1 MKRLL
6 GLLTILVALGM
17 VATPLL
23 VPVAAAEQGK
33 PVDTI
38 YLTIRTN
45 AESAISDV
53 AKGGANGGLD
63 VFLYPVSGREF
74 KNLPKDIIDKLRLIK
89 SVGGEVAIQ
98 INPVHDDDNP
108 YLITVGDKQYFNP
121 FAIKEVRFA
130 LNYLINRQY
139 IVTNI
144 YGGSAQPMY
153 GCVRPSV
160 GAATHF
166 DPVYKAFGFSPVG
179 DVAKAQQIFNEA
191 MKKAAEDLAKQGHKL
206 ELKKGPDGKEWWYF
220 DGEPVTVKFII
231 RVEDE
236 RKDIGMYVSDLLEK
250 YFHLKVQKL
259 LWNAQKAIP
268 AVYYKDPKNFE
279 WQLYTAGWIITSNV
293 KWPDWQTAAFY
304 STIWGKQPAA
314 VGWSYKPETT
324 VKDLVDYFGGP
335 EKFIQLLDL
344 KYYNTP
350 EKLKQL
356 YDMNIDPI
364 VEMINYGE
372 TKFNNKTY
380 VLEEGNVDQ
389 YWDLQ
394 KISMAQGIM
403 DGLVVFIAEQ
413 WEYFPVNK
421 ERVTRI
427 AADVSSGLYSW
438 WMWRG
443 LETVDGVAYVAEFS
457 QGGSIYTNA
466 MNPIGGGGDIYGNM
480 IMRAISDPAVYVDP
494 ATGTIIPGRCTFK
507 VERGPFKVPK
517 DAVIYNSTL
526 KKWVPQHA
534 GELAKVRVT
543 YTCKFGKWQDGTP
556 MTMADIKAAIAFDYE
571 WSYKDGPN
579 DPYYDEAMGAST
591 RTLEQTLGF
600 VFVNDTTYIVYSN
613 ITHPVADDQI
623 AGANVWWTTIPWYLR
638 HAMEELVANPQK
650 YGVTHNYT
658 FSQAEGARWLD
669 LLVKDHVDDLKKVIE
684 KLIQEDE
691 APWYIKDDIKGD
703 PAQYYKALLN
713 FINKYGHAYDS
724 NGPFYIEKYD
734 PDKMLIVLKRF
745 NGNPIPPDYWKKHLL
760 IARMVPKTVFV
771 PPRVN
776 AGNPLEIRVTVNLQ
790 EEFPD
795 WGEKPADKGYVNV
808 MILDESG
815 NTVYQGK
822 AELKSPGNFVLSI
835 PADETKNWKP
845 GKYTALIQGGLYAG
859 SISFTT
865 KKPFIVLKPQTTS
878 SPAQTTTSSPAQTT
892 SSPAQTTTSSPAQT
906 TPSPTQTTT
915 TKGGICGPA
924 ALVGLAVLPLLLR
937 RRRK

>member
-1 MKRLL
+1 MKRRLGFVLALL
-6 GLLTILVALGM
+6 AVVGLLV
-17 VATPLL
+17 TPLTL
-23 VPVAAAEQGK
+23 PVYAAEQGK
-33 PVDTI
+33 PVETI

-45 AESAISDV
+45 EEAAISDV

-63 VFLYPVSGREF
+63 VFLYPISGKEF
-74 KNLPKDIIDKLRLIK
+74 KNLPKDILDKLRLIR

-108 YLITVGDKQYFNP
+108 YTVTVGDKVYFNP

-139 IVTNI
+139 IVSNI
-144 YGGSAQPMY
+144 FGGSAQPMY
-153 GCVRPSV
+153 GCVRPST
-160 GAATHF
+160 GAGIYF
-166 DPVYKAFGFSPVG
+166 EPVYKALGFTPTG
-179 DVAKAQQIFNEA
+179 DLAKAQQMVEEA
-191 MKKAAEDLAKQGHKL
+191 MKKAAEELKKEGHKL
-206 ELKKGPDGKEWWYF
+206 ELKTGEDGKKWWYF
-220 DGEPVTVKFII
+220 DGEPVTVKFVI

-236 RKDIGMYVSDLLEK
+236 RKDIGLYVADLIEK
-250 YFHLKVQKL
+250 YLHFKVEKL

-314 VGWSYKPETT
+314 VGWSYTPETT

-335 EKFIQLLDL
+335 EKLIDALGL

-350 EKLKQL
+350 EKLKEL

-372 TKFNNKTY
+372 TTFNNKTY

-413 WEYFPVNK
+413 WEYFAVNK

-427 AADVSSGLYSW
+427 AADVSAGLYSW

-480 IMRAISDPAVYVDP
+480 VMRAISDPATYVNP
-494 ATGTIIPGRCTFK
+494 ATGDVMPGRCTFK
-507 VERGPFKVPK
+507 VERGPFTIPK
-517 DAVIYNSTL
+517 NAIVYNSTL

-534 GELAKVRVT
+534 GEKAKVRVT
-543 YTCKFGKWQDGTP
+543 YTCKFGKWHDGTP
-556 MTMADIKAAIAFDYE
+556 MTMEDIKAAIAFSYE
-571 WSYKDGPN
+571 WSYKDGDN

-600 VFVNDTTYIVYSN
+600 VFVNPTTYIVYSN

-623 AGANVWWTTIPWYLR
+623 AGNNAWWATVPWYLR

-650 YGVTHNYT
+650 YGVTNNYT
-658 FSQAEGARWLD
+658 FTQAEGPRWLD
-669 LLVKDHVDDLKKVIE
+669 LLVKDHVEDLKKVIE
-684 KLIQEDE
+684 KLIEEKDVPWYLQGEITPDE
-691 APWYIKDDIKGD
+691 AVK
-703 PAQYYKALLN
+703 AYKSLLD
-713 FINKYGHAYDS
+713 FINKHGHAYDS
-724 NGPFYIEKYD
+724 NGPFYLDKYD
-734 PDKMLIVLKRF
+734 PDKMLMVFKRF
-745 NGNPIPPDYWKKHLL
+745 SGNPIPPDYWKKTLL
-760 IARMVPKTVFV
+760 IARLVPKGAEVPARVMAGKPLTVKV
-771 PPRVN
+771 M
-776 AGNPLEIRVTVNLQ
+776 LTLK

-795 WGEKPADKGYVNV
+795 WGEKPADRGYVTVSIVDANGNEVYSGEAKLTTAGTFELNV
-808 MILDESG
+808 
-815 NTVYQGK
+815 
-822 AELKSPGNFVLSI
+822 PG
-835 PADETKNWKP
+835 DETKGWST
-845 GKYTALIQGGLYAG
+845 GKYTAIIRGGL
-859 SISFTT
+859 SKEVTSFTI
-865 KKPFIVLKPQTTS
+865 KKTFVVIKPTTTS
-878 SPAQTTTSSPAQTT
+878 PQQTTTSTPQQT
-892 SSPAQTTTSSPAQT
+892 SSPTATGT
-906 TPSPTQTTT
+906 SPTETT

-924 ALVGLAVLPLLLR
+924 ILVGLAVLPLLLR
-937 RRRK
+937 RRDN